1 MERPVAHRR
10 KWPELAIGLMSG
22 TSRDGVDAALV
33 ELRGHGLKTGVKLL
47 AFETSRYSSAVR
59 QLIQQVSDPAT
70 GTVDLICQAN
80 VLLGEIFAEAA
91 QSVAKQAGVPM
102 DKVALIGSHGQT
114 VHHLPRPQRVSGRT
128 VAGTLQLGEPAVIA
142 ERTGVCTVADFR
154 PRDMACGGEGAPLVP
169 YVDYLLFRHRTRGRL
184 LLNIGG
190 IANVTHLPAACPADQ
205 VLAFDTGPG
214 NMLLDGLVA
223 RLSDGR
229 KTYDRNGAAAAEGHV
244 HEDLLTRWLQHPFLR
259 RKPPKSTGRETFGA
273 AFLDEALHEAS
284 ELAGNDLLATATA
297 FTARSIHQACKRFL
311 RPRGEIAEVIASGGG
326 VHNATLIT
334 HLEQL
339 FSPAAVTTSEPFG
352 IPPDAKEAVAFAVLA
367 HETLAGRP
375 GNLPSATGA
384 EHPAILGTV
393 VPGKRLPW

>member
-1 MERPVAHRR
+1 MEPLLAHRGKR
-10 KWPELAIGLMSG
+10 PDLAIGLMSG
-22 TSRDGVDAALV
+22 TSCDGVDAALV
-33 ELRGHGLKTGVKLL
+33 ELRGHGLKTCLKLL
-47 AFETSRYSSAVR
+47 AFETSRYSPAVR
-59 QLIQQVSDPAT
+59 KLIQQVSDPAT
-70 GTVDLICQAN
+70 GSVDLICQAN
-80 VLLGEIFAEAA
+80 VLLGELFAEAA
-91 QSVAKQAGVPM
+91 LSVAKQAGVPM
-102 DKVALIGSHGQT
+102 DQVALIGSHGQT
-114 VHHLPRPQRVSGRT
+114 VHHLPRPQRVCGRT

-169 YVDYLLFRHRTRGRL
+169 YVDYLLFRHPVRGRL

-190 IANVTHLPAACPADQ
+190 IANVTHLPAACSADQ

-229 KTYDRNGAAAAEGHV
+229 KTYDRDGAAAAKGHV
-244 HEDLLTRWLQHPFLR
+244 HEELLTRWLQHPFLR
-259 RKPPKSTGRETFGA
+259 RKPPKSTGRETFGT
-273 AFLDEALHEAS
+273 AFLDAALHEAS
-284 ELAGNDLLATATA
+284 ELPGNDLLATATA
-297 FTARSIHQACKRFL
+297 FTARSIHEACERFV
-311 RPRGEIAEVIASGGG
+311 RPRGEVAEVIVSGGG
-326 VHNATLIT
+326 VHNATLMT

-339 FSPAAVTTSEPFG
+339 FRPATVTTTDGFG